1 MLDDSWYS
9 VKVII
14 MVVDQV
20 TKWCGSVCPK
30 LGPDRVPV
38 EVRDRLSGPEN
49 T

>member
-20 TKWCGSVCPK
+20 TNGWGLFAPK

-38 EVRDRLSGPEN
+38 EVRDRLYDAEN
-49 T
+49 A